1 MSQTIVIDLPE
12 ETKAA
17 LDIAVREEGMSQ
29 NQLIEKALKDYLFI
43 RRFRNLREQM
53 MSQSSRTYTDQDIF
67 DQVS

>member
-1 MSQTIVIDLPE
+1 MSQTIIIDLPE

-17 LDIAVREEGMSQ
+17 LDDAIREEGMSQ
-29 NQLIEKALKDYLFI
+29 NELIEKALKDYLFI

-53 MSQSSRTYTDQDIF
+53 VAQSPDTYTDQDIF

>member
-1 MSQTIVIDLPE
+1 MSQTIIIDLPE

-17 LDIAVREEGMSQ
+17 LDIAVREEGVSQ
-29 NQLIEKALKDYLFI
+29 NELIEKAVREYLFI

-53 MSQSSRTYTDQDIF
+53 MSQSSEAYTDQDIF

>member
-29 NQLIEKALKDYLFI
+29 NELIEKALKDYLFI

-53 MSQSSRTYTDQDIF
+53 MSQSSKDYTDQDIF

>member
-1 MSQTIVIDLPE
+1 MSQTIVIDLPD

-17 LDIAVREEGMSQ
+17 LDDAIREEGISRKE
-29 NQLIEKALKDYLFI
+29 LIETALKDYLFI

-53 MSQSSRTYTDQDIF
+53 MSSSPEAYSDQDIF

>member
-1 MSQTIVIDLPE
+1 MSQPIVIDLPE

-17 LDIAVREEGMSQ
+17 LDDAVREEGLSQ
-29 NQLIEKALKDYLFI
+29 NELIEKALKDYLFI

-53 MSQSSRTYTDQDIF
+53 MAQSSEAYTDQDVF

>member
-17 LDIAVREEGMSQ
+17 LDDAVREEGVSQ
-29 NQLIEKALKDYLFI
+29 NELIERALKDYLFI
-43 RRFRNLREQM
+43 RRFRNLREKM
-53 MSQSSRTYTDQDIF
+53 MSQSPEAYTDQDIF

>member
-17 LDIAVREEGMSQ
+17 LDIAVREEGVSQ

-53 MSQSSRTYTDQDIF
+53 MSQSSKTYTDQDIF

>member
-1 MSQTIVIDLPE
+1 MSQTIMIDLPE

-17 LDIAVREEGMSQ
+17 LDEAVREEGVSQ
-29 NQLIEKALKDYLFI
+29 EELIEKALKDYLFI

-53 MSQSSRTYTDQDIF
+53 LSQSSEAHTDQNIF

>member
-17 LDIAVREEGMSQ
+17 LDVAAREEGMSQ
-29 NQLIEKALKDYLFI
+29 NELVEKALKDYLFI
-43 RRFRNLREQM
+43 RRFRSLREQM
-53 MSQSSRTYTDQDIF
+53 MSQSSEAYTDQDIF

>member
-17 LDIAVREEGMSQ
+17 LDDAVREEGLSQ
-29 NQLIEKALKDYLFI
+29 NELVEKALKDYLFI
-43 RRFRNLREQM
+43 QRFRNLREQM
-53 MSQSSRTYTDQDIF
+53 ISQSTEAYTDKDIF

>member
-1 MSQTIVIDLPE
+1 MGQTIVIDLPE

-17 LDIAVREEGMSQ
+17 LDDAIREEGVSQ
-29 NQLIEKALKDYLFI
+29 NELIERALKDYLFI

-53 MSQSSRTYTDQDIF
+53 MSQSPEAYTDQDIF